1 MYSLLKYILHLHVL
15 NVILQVGQ
23 FQDDRQSSRLRTL
36 VAHYTPVQVWIIFV
50 SGVLSHPWWSS
61 VKQ

>member
-50 SGVLSHPWWSS
+50 SGVLSHPWSS